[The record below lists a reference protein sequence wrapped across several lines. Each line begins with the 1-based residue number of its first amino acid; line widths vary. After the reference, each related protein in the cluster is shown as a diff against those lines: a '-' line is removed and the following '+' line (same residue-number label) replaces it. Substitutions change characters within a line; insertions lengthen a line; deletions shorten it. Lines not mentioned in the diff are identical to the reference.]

1 VLTEVAAEEG
11 RAHGW
16 ARPLALIPGFRNG
29 RPRWWNQRSE
39 EIVVGYAFLAP
50 DLIGLV
56 VFIAIPI
63 LGAAWISLTDW
74 QGLSDPNFVGLTNY
88 QDAFHDAQFFDSL
101 KVTGLYVGT
110 FVPCLFAISLGLA
123 VLVNQKLRGTTL
135 LRGAYFMPV
144 MLSLVVAS
152 VIWSFIFEE
161 RAGVLNQALIA
172 VGASPQPWLGST
184 RLALASVVV
193 VALWQAV
200 GYSMIIFLAGLQDIP
215 QEFYDAA
222 KVDGASALQRF
233 WRITLP
239 LLKPTSAF
247 VLVVTFIG
255 SFQVFDPVYILTNGG
270 PANATS
276 ATVFYIFENAF
287 HFFRI
292 GYASAL
298 ALLLFAVIFVFTV
311 VQLRLFRTEAS

>member
-1 VLTEVAAEEG
+1 LT
-11 RAHGW
+11 
-16 ARPLALIPGFRNG
+16 LIPGFRRG
-29 RPRWWNQRSE
+29 RPRWWNQRTE
-39 EIVVGYAFLAP
+39 EVVVGYAFLAP
-50 DLIGLV
+50 DAIGLI
-56 VFIAIPI
+56 VFVAIPI

-74 QGLSDPNFVGLTNY
+74 QGLSEPNFVGLSNY
-88 QDAFHDAQFFDSL
+88 QDAFHDATFFESL
-101 KVTGLYVGT
+101 KVTGLYVGS
-110 FVPCLFAISLGLA
+110 FVPCLFGISLGLA

-161 RAGVLNQALIA
+161 RAGLLNQGLMAI
-172 VGASPQPWLGST
+172 GAERQPWLGST
-184 RLALASVVV
+184 KLALASVVV

-222 KVDGASALQRF
+222 KVDGASSLQRF

-239 LLKPTSAF
+239 LLKPTSLF

-270 PANATS
+270 PAGATS
-276 ATVFYIFENAF
+276 ATVFYIYENAF
-287 HFFRI
+287 QFFRI

-298 ALLLFAVIFVFTV
+298 ALLLFAIIFIFTL
-311 VQLRLFRTEAS
+311 VQLRLFRTEAN